1 MEPVGVY
8 NAPFGFGG
16 VRYTM
21 SATNVQAPEV
31 PAVSTII
38 GEAPVARMED
48 LSGDYFLLGLEAPAQ
63 AARTRP
69 GHFYM
74 LGVPGAGL
82 SHDPL
87 LNRPISALDVR
98 AGADGMPA
106 EVLFLVKKVGRG
118 TRRMGRLRPGD
129 RLLCHGPLGRP
140 FPDPP
145 AGARLVLAGG
155 GVGIAP
161 LFCCAREWGRTAE
174 VTLFYGGRT
183 ATELPMAGAFAETGV
198 RSERLVTEDGSLGE
212 TGLVTAPL
220 ADFVNQGAV
229 DLIYT
234 CGPNPM
240 MEAVFRI
247 AAAKGIPAW
256 VSMENRMG
264 CGLGACLGCAIPI
277 LTEGGTAMLRVCREG
292 PVFDG
297 STIAWTVLQ

>member
-1 MEPVGVY
+1 MCKPREDL
-8 NAPFGFGG
+8 
-16 VRYTM
+16 
-21 SATNVQAPEV
+21 
-31 PAVSTII
+31 AVSMII
-38 GEAPVARMED
+38 GEAPVVRMED
-48 LSGDYFLLGLEAPAQ
+48 LGSEYFRLGLDAPAQ

-69 GHFYM
+69 GHFFM
-74 LGVPGAGL
+74 LGAPAAGL
-82 SHDPL
+82 AHDPL
-87 LNRPISALDVR
+87 LNRPISALDVKPGPD
-98 AGADGMPA
+98 GAPA
-106 EVLFLVKKVGRG
+106 EILFLVKKVGRG
-118 TRRMGRLRPGD
+118 TRLMGRLRPGD

-145 AGARLVLAGG
+145 AGSRLVLVGG

-183 ATELPMAGAFAETGV
+183 AGELPLAGAFGETGI
-198 RSERLVTEDGSLGE
+198 RATRLVTEDGSLGGA
-212 TGLVTAPL
+212 GLVTAPL
-220 ADFVNQGAV
+220 ADFLNQNAA

-247 AAAKGIPAW
+247 AAAKDIPVW

-264 CGLGACLGCAIPI
+264 CGLGACLGCAIPV
-277 LTEGGTAMLRVCREG
+277 LTEEGTAMLRVCREG

-297 STIAWTVLQ
+297 RSIAWTALQ

>member
-1 MEPVGVY
+1 MCKP
-8 NAPFGFGG
+8 
-16 VRYTM
+16 
-21 SATNVQAPEV
+21 PEDQT
-31 PAVSTII
+31 VSMII
-38 GEAPVARMED
+38 SEAPVVRMEG
-48 LSGDYFLLGLEAPAQ
+48 LSGGYFLLGLEAPAQ

-74 LGVPGAGL
+74 LGVPAAGL

-87 LNRPISALDVR
+87 LNRPISAMDVR
-98 AGADGMPA
+98 PGPDGAPA
-106 EVLFLVKKVGRG
+106 EILFLVKKVGRG
-118 TRRMGRLRPGD
+118 TRLMGGLRPGE

-145 AGARLVLAGG
+145 AGARLALVGG

-161 LFCCAREWGRTAE
+161 LYCCARAWGRTTGM
-174 VTLFYGGRT
+174 TLFYGGRT
-183 ATELPMAGAFAETGV
+183 AAELPLAGAFQDMGIRA
-198 RSERLVTEDGSLGE
+198 ERLATEDGSLGE
-212 TGLVTAPL
+212 LGLVTTPFQ
-220 ADFVNQGAV
+220 DFLNQNEV

-247 AAAKGIPAW
+247 AAAKEIPVW

-264 CGLGACLGCAIPI
+264 CGLGACLGCAIPV
-277 LTEGGTAMLRVCREG
+277 LTDGGTAMLRVCREG

-297 STIAWTVLQ
+297 RTIAWTGLR